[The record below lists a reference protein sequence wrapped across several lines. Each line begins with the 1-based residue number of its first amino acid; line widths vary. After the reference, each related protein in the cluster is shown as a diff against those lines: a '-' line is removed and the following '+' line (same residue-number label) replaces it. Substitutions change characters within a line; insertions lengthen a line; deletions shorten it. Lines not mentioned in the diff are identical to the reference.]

1 MAETDPTPTANVKTL
16 LASVSGLKRICLVVV
31 ALALGFQATACAKAY
46 IDLSEAQ
53 THPGFKFQGEFTGT
67 IRETAEAEPV
77 NSALQV
83 SIHGGQARGLLY
95 YDSLP
100 DGIDNHDETKIRAQ
114 LEGVYRNDELVLR
127 GEGAPRFRY
136 TAEGFVAFDDE
147 NDNLGQLNR
156 IERQSPTLGLAPPE
170 NAITLFDGEHLEH
183 WNDGA
188 RMDADGRLIEGAT
201 TREYYGDFHLH
212 MEMKL
217 GFMPDSEGQRR
228 TNSGVYIQNR
238 YEVQILD
245 TFGSPPSVN
254 GIASLYNFQAP
265 IVNAAYP
272 PLTWQ
277 TYDIHFR
284 APRFDDDG
292 EKTENAR
299 VTVYHNGVLVQDD
312 VELPRGTGRG
322 GARAETPIAPLYLQS
337 HTGPVRFQNIWLI
350 PDSYD
355 PPGADRLSPEN
366 WAEWR

>member
-1 MAETDPTPTANVKTL
+1 MKTFLPTVPGATRIS
-16 LASVSGLKRICLVVV
+16 LAAF
-31 ALALGFQATACAKAY
+31 ALAVGFQVTACANAY

-53 THPGFKFQGEFTGT
+53 THPGFKFQGEFTGA
-67 IRETAEAEPV
+67 IRDSAEAEPV
-77 NSALQV
+77 DAALQV

-114 LEGVYRNDELVLR
+114 LEGVYRDDELVLS
-127 GEGAPRFRY
+127 GDGAPRFRY

-170 NAITLFDGEHLEH
+170 SAITLFDGEHLEH

-188 RMDADGRLIEGAT
+188 RMDAHGRLIEGAT
-201 TREYYGDFHLH
+201 TRESYGDFHLH

-217 GFMPDSEGQRR
+217 GFMPDSEGQGRA
-228 TNSGVYIQNR
+228 NSGVYIQNR

-245 TFGSPPSVN
+245 TFGQPPSVN
-254 GIASLYNFQAP
+254 GIASLYNFKAP
-265 IVNAAYP
+265 VVNAAYP

-277 TYDIHFR
+277 TYDLYFR

-299 VTVYHNGVLVQDD
+299 VTVYLNGVLVQDN
-312 VELPRGTGRG
+312 VELPQGTGM
-322 GARAETPIAPLYLQS
+322 GASRAETPRAPLYLQS
-337 HTGPVRFQNIWLI
+337 HSGPVRFQNIWLI

-355 PPGADRLSPEN
+355 PPGADRLSPDS
-366 WAEWR
+366 

>member
-1 MAETDPTPTANVKTL
+1 MTKTDSTLTANVKSY
-16 LASVSGLKRICLVVV
+16 LASVSGVRPICLAAV
-31 ALALGFQATACAKAY
+31 ALSLGFQTTACANAY

-53 THPGFKFQGEFTGT
+53 AHPGFRFQGEFTGT
-67 IRETAEAEPV
+67 IQDSAESEPV
-77 NSALQV
+77 NAALQV

-100 DGIDNHDETKIRAQ
+100 DGIDNHHETKIRAE
-114 LEGVYRNDELVLR
+114 LEGVYRDDELVLR
-127 GEGAPRFRY
+127 GEGAPRFRH
-136 TAEGFVAFDDE
+136 TADGFVAFDNE
-147 NDNLGQLNR
+147 HDNLGELNR
-156 IERQSPTLGLAPPE
+156 VERESPTLGLAPPD

-201 TREYYGDFHLH
+201 TRESYGDFHLH

-217 GFMPDSEGQRR
+217 GFMPDSDGQGRA
-228 TNSGVYIQNR
+228 NSGVYIQNR

-245 TFGSPPSVN
+245 TFGQPPAIN

-284 APRFDDDG
+284 APRFDDEG

-299 VTVYHNGVLVQDD
+299 VTVYLNGVLVQDD
-312 VELPRGTGRG
+312 VELPQGTGMG
-322 GARAETPIAPLYLQS
+322 GTRAETPRAPLYLQS

-355 PPGADRLSPEN
+355 PPGVNRL
-366 WAEWR
+366 